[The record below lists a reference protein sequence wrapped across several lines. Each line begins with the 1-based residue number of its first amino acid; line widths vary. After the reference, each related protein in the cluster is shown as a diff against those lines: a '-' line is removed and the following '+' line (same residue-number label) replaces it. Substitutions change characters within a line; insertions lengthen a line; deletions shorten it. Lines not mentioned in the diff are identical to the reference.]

1 MLVFY
6 PGVLGV
12 VAFVLGTLILGLWL
26 RKHPSKDNADRTSQ
40 IMHFLFFAGLGAPFL
55 VVMAY
60 PGLTRLDALVGL
72 EPLPWRPLL
81 VAAAVII
88 AAPGLY
94 LLAVSNRLLRALGSG
109 ANAFRLTKQVVGQD
123 VYRHTRNPMSLG
135 YYLSALALSFLIGST
150 VLTLYVLVG
159 LIQAHVFFL
168 KFFEERELELR
179 LGEPYRQYR
188 QEVPFLIP
196 KLSRR

>member
-135 YYLSALALSFLIGST
+135 YYLSALALSLLIGST

-159 LIQAHVFFL
+159 LIPAHVFFL